1 MGPEFVVPIV
11 GAILLF
17 SCVPI
22 GMVMLIVTF
31 IGFAFFTDMDLM
43 ILGQTMVIK
52 LDNFAFT
59 AVLFFILAG
68 NIMSHGG
75 IVTRLINFTNKI
87 VGFIRGGLA
96 ISAVCAHGLFGA
108 ISGSDLA
115 ALASVSNFMIPALQS
130 KKYPRQF
137 SIGLMTSS
145 AILAIIIPPSIPMLI
160 IASITG
166 DSIARLFMAG
176 FLPGIMIVVAFSI
189 YCYFASRKF
198 DEVEKLPFPTFKDI
212 VLAFKDAFW
221 ALMTPCIIMV
231 GILSGFCTASEAAGI
246 AAAYAIFVEACIY
259 KEIKRKDWP
268 DVFLSSGVT
277 MASVLILVA
286 GASALADYVTLEQV
300 AVKIMDSIV
309 RITDN
314 QYYFLLLVNGFLL
327 IVGCL
332 LEIISAMLI
341 LMPIFAVIVPQFH
354 IDITHFSLIFIL
366 NLGIGYLTP
375 PVGINLYLVMSLT
388 GESLY
393 SVCKAVVPT
402 LLILIVMLLL
412 VTYVPEISLFLPR
425 LFGMM

>member
-1 MGPEFVVPIV
+1 MSPGYVIPAL

-17 SCVPI
+17 STVPI

-31 IGFAFFTDMDLM
+31 VGFAFFTDMDVM
-43 ILGQTMVIK
+43 VLGQTMVIK

-68 NIMSHGG
+68 NIMSRGG
-75 IVTRLINFTNKI
+75 IVTRLINFTNRM
-87 VGFIRGGLA
+87 VGFVRGGLS

-115 ALASVSNFMIPALQS
+115 AIASISNFMIPALQ
-130 KKYPRQF
+130 KKRYPKQF

-176 FLPGIMIVVAFSI
+176 FLPGIMIVAAFST
-189 YCYFASRKF
+189 YCYFASKKF
-198 DEVEKLPFPTFKDI
+198 DIEKVPFPTLREVGQSFRE
-212 VLAFKDAFW
+212 AFW
-221 ALMTPCIIMV
+221 ALMTPCIIFV
-231 GILSGFCTASEAAGI
+231 GIFSGFCTASEAAGI
-246 AAAYAIFVEACIY
+246 AAAYSIFVEVCIY
-259 KEIKRKDWP
+259 REIKWKEWP
-268 DVFLSSGVT
+268 EIFLGSGVT

-286 GASALADYVTLEQV
+286 GASTLADYVTFEQV
-300 AVKIMDSIV
+300 ATKIMESVVSLTNDPF
-309 RITDN
+309 
-314 QYYFLLLVNGFLL
+314 YFLLLINGFLL

-341 LMPIFAVIVPQFH
+341 LMPIFTVIVPQFH
-354 IDITHFSLIFIL
+354 IDMTHFALIFIV

-375 PVGINLYLVMSLT
+375 PVGINLYLVMALT
-388 GESLY
+388 KESLY
-393 SVCKAVVPT
+393 VVCKSVLPT
-402 LLILIVMLLL
+402 LLILLVMLF
-412 VTYVPEISLFLPR
+412 VITYVPAISLFLPR